1 MQGPGY
7 TSLALSLSP
16 LNQTGCCS
24 IFFSGKEL
32 SNSFFPSYQPGPHHF
47 VSLSFSFFIFYFGGK
62 CCAKIKPQQFYLM
75 LCIQSA
81 PMGILSGSP
90 WEMLCAFCM
99 VKDNWFTS
107 ILSTDWLTCS
117 LGRKEEIGGAWLK
130 LSPKRSCC
138 VNWQNWSHCSFR
150 RGNLFMEDILEH
162 AAVPSLSF
170 LV

>member
-1 MQGPGY
+1 MIMHACRKVEEASLIKCKVLVIHHWLSHSVHLTKLAAVLFFFQAKSWATASFPH
-7 TSLALSLSP
+7 TS
-16 LNQTGCCS
+16 
-24 IFFSGKEL
+24 
-32 SNSFFPSYQPGPHHF
+32 PSPHHF
-47 VSLSFSFFIFYFGGK
+47 VFLSFSFFIFYFGGK

-90 WEMLCAFCM
+90 WEMLCAFCV

-130 LSPKRSCC
+130 LLC
-138 VNWQNWSHCSFR
+138 
-150 RGNLFMEDILEH
+150 
-162 AAVPSLSF
+162 
-170 LV
+170 